1 MVPALGL
8 EIGRDLRRLED
19 AAVARK
25 NFIAGK
31 AALLPR
37 EVRHVRP
44 REQARSAVRQDVA
57 AGGRRRRG
65 ARRRGRG
72 GTRCRGRR
80 SRRLHRR
87 RHGRGHGRSRVLRL
101 GLDVERDEQ
110 HDQRHAE
117 RGKDRDEQRLAA
129 RRVLVLRRGVIRRI
143 LLPAG
148 HRRIVG
154 PGIVLRL
161 GFIVPVS
168 GRSGVLPA
176 GSGVLPAPAVRRD
189 VFVLP
194 LLRRRLL
201 TPAVG
206 APARIIRDISSAVGT
221 LHWLHLP
228 FHTQMIFLNVP
239 YSRPYR
245 KDKKCP
251 PVVRRGTKSAC

>member
-1 MVPALGL
+1 M
-8 EIGRDLRRLED
+8 
-19 AAVARK
+19 ARK

-37 EVRHVRP
+37 EVRHVRA
-44 REQARSAVRQDVA
+44 REQARGAVRQDVA
-57 AGGRRRRG
+57 AGGRRRRR

-87 RHGRGHGRSRVLRL
+87 RHGRGHGRRRVLRL

-161 GFIVPVS
+161 GFIIPVA

-176 GSGVLPAPAVRRD
+176 GGGVVLPAVRRD

-194 LLRRRLL
+194 AVRRDVFVLPRFRRRLL

-228 FHTQMIFLNVP
+228 FHTHKWFSSMYHIPGHTARIKNVP
-239 YSRPYR
+239 RLFAGGQ
-245 KDKKCP
+245 KKHC
-251 PVVRRGTKSAC
+251 